1 MQLRLAWRRNIL
13 LRLSFGIFLAVAIST
28 AIYTTYVMQS
38 LHSEAE
44 QKLRERAERLAAVL
58 SQALARPLFDINSA
72 AVSSVVD
79 ASGATPEV
87 LVLRVLAPN
96 GAELASYVSPMK
108 EPVASIRVRRE
119 IQFADARRSYPV
131 GAIDLAY
138 SRQQMDSDLNR
149 QIFNTVA
156 ANLLL
161 ALAIVLSIFIVGR
174 RAARPF
180 ADIRIGLEKLTRGET
195 DIKLSGIGRA
205 DQVGRL
211 SDAVLRFRD
220 TLVRLRDAERALR
233 DLNAELEQRI
243 DARTAELSR
252 SMQMARDSQANL
264 QTIVDTALD
273 AVVRMDLEGRI
284 VGWNRQ
290 AEAIFGWKREEA
302 LGLELDRTIIP
313 PRFRYDHKRGMLRYL
328 TSGASDVLDTRIE
341 VYALR
346 RNGEEFPIELAIT
359 RVRTEEHDSFE
370 FCAFIRDISERRE
383 REQKLVT
390 ANVMA
395 EAANIAKSEFL
406 ANMSHEIRTPMSA
419 VIGMAYL
426 ALRTDLTP
434 QQHDYISKIH
444 RAALTLLGI
453 INDILDFSKIEAG
466 RLEVEA
472 IPFALED
479 VLANVNSVTA
489 QRAADKQLNYRVQ
502 VAPQVPAYLVGDP
515 LRLGQ
520 VLINLVNNAVKFTL
534 EGELELLCELRGA
547 TDDDKAVLRFTV
559 RDSGIGMT
567 PQQKSRLFRAFS
579 QANGSTTRQFG
590 GTGLGLSISQQLVRL
605 MGGNIEV
612 ESTVDRGS
620 TFRFDLPFALS
631 DEAAL
636 ANQLAT
642 HHAPAAELTLDAAP
656 QRTARVLLAED
667 SADNQDVTRDLL
679 RLQGLDVEVVANG
692 REVVERLREAGPLAY
707 DLVLMD
713 LGMPVMDGH
722 EATRLLRMD
731 SRFAELPIIAVTSHA
746 LSGVQ
751 ARCLEEGMQDYITK
765 PIDPQRLYRVL
776 SRWLGISMKVIP
788 PKPPLPESEAA
799 AFCASAADARKAL
812 AELAALVAEFS
823 GESVDHFKHARA
835 CLGTLLSPQL
845 MARLDHHMEQY
856 EFEAAGKLLAEAIKD
871 QEAS

>member
-1 MQLRLAWRRNIL
+1 M
-13 LRLSFGIFLAVAIST
+13 AIST
-28 AIYTTYVMQS
+28 AIYTTYVMQAMRT
-38 LHSEAE
+38 EAE

-79 ASGATPEV
+79 AAGATPEV

-96 GAELASYVSPMK
+96 SAELASYAAPLK
-108 EPVASIRVRRE
+108 EPVASVRVHRE
-119 IQFADARRSYPV
+119 IQYADARSSYPV
-131 GAIDLAY
+131 GAIDLVY

-149 QIFNTVA
+149 QILNTLA

-161 ALAIVLSIFIVGR
+161 ALGIVLSIFIVGR

-195 DIKLSGIGRA
+195 EISLSGVGRE

-220 TLVRLRDAERALR
+220 ALVRVRDAERALR

-243 DARTAELSR
+243 EDRTAELTCST
-252 SMQMARDSQANL
+252 QLARDSQAKL

-290 AEAIFGWKREEA
+290 AEVIFGWSREEA
-302 LGLELDRTIIP
+302 LGRELDKTIIP
-313 PRFRYDHKRGMLRYL
+313 PRFRYDHKRGMQRFMGGGD
-328 TSGASDVLDTRIE
+328 SEVLERRIE

-346 RNGEEFPIELAIT
+346 RSGEEFPIELSIT
-359 RVRTEEHDSFE
+359 RVRTEALDSFE

-395 EAANIAKSEFL
+395 ESANIAKSEFL

-426 ALRTDLTP
+426 TLRTDLTP

-466 RLEVEA
+466 RLEMEA

-479 VLANVNSVTA
+479 VLANVSSVTA
-489 QRAADKQLNYRVQ
+489 QRAADKQLRYLVE
-502 VAPQVPAYLVGDP
+502 VAPEVPRYLVGDP
-515 LRLGQ
+515 LRLAQ

-534 EGELELLCELRGA
+534 EGELELRCVPHGQDAEGRVL
-547 TDDDKAVLRFTV
+547 LRFSV
-559 RDSGIGMT
+559 RDTGIGMT
-567 PQQKSRLFRAFS
+567 TQQKSRLFRAFS

-612 ESTVDRGS
+612 ESSVSHGS
-620 TFRFDLPFALS
+620 TFCFDLPFALS
-631 DEAAL
+631 DAAAL
-636 ANQLAT
+636 AL
-642 HHAPAAELTLDAAP
+642 HSAAP
-656 QRTARVLLAED
+656 PGLAGELAPQADAESGRTARVLLAED
-667 SADNQDVTRDLL
+667 SADNQDVTRELL
-679 RLQGLDVEVVANG
+679 RLQGLDVEVVSNG
-692 REVVERLREAGPLAY
+692 HLVVERLREAGPRAY

-722 EATRLLRMD
+722 EATRVLRAD
-731 SRFAELPIIAVTSHA
+731 ERFNALPIIAVTSHA
-746 LSGVQ
+746 LAGVR

-788 PKPPLPESEAA
+788 PRPPLGGAA
-799 AFCASAADARKAL
+799 QCDVDAARKAL
-812 AELAALVAEFS
+812 QSLVALLAEFN
-823 GESVDHFKHARA
+823 GESMAYYKSARA
-835 CLGTLLSPQL
+835 CLGTLLTLQQV
-845 MARLDHHMEQY
+845 ARLDHHMEQY
-856 EFEAAGKLLAEAIKD
+856 EFEAAGRLLADAIAN